1 MTSLKTPSKKCS
13 HLLPTQHIG
22 DELDVR
28 STISGK
34 YSHGST
40 VTTSRDKAT
49 RIAQVGSLKSFDES
63 TSDWTAYEE
72 RLQSYLNV
80 NRIEDDNKVDAVVS
94 IIGPKTYALLK
105 SLKSPD
111 APSKKK
117 FKEILQLLREHY
129 TPKPS
134 VIGERAKFHRRTQL
148 DGESIKDFAAAL
160 RKLAETCNFGAFL
173 DESLRDRFVCGLQR
187 VEIQRVLFTEDKNLT
202 FQKAIDK
209 AQALESATRNATATH
224 AKEDSTEGLLQMK
237 ESNLTVF
244 KVRIHQT
251 RIASVPVL
259 IGCLFPL

>member
-1 MTSLKTPSKKCS
+1 M
-13 HLLPTQHIG
+13 
-22 DELDVR
+22 
-28 STISGK
+28 
-34 YSHGST
+34 
-40 VTTSRDKAT
+40 AT

-80 NRIEDDNKVDAVVS
+80 NRVEDDNKVDAVVS

-105 SLKSPD
+105 SPTSPD

-224 AKEDSTEGLLQMK
+224 AKDDSTEGLLQMK